1 MKQKLRLKLKPLSIN
16 STYYHGSA
24 RYGKNT
30 KAQDWTYEAFSEF
43 MYFENREKLK
53 LLRDYFKPEEHAY
66 LVSLTWRFPKSA
78 LITKSNTLS
87 SKAHDLSNIEK
98 SIIDILFLP
107 SNYSDNITQ
116 GCLNLNIDDKHMLQ
130 LNSKKSLS
138 ESEDY
143 ILEIEIDVVNWRA
156 YLDLK
161 P

>member
-1 MKQKLRLKLKPLSIN
+1 MKQKLTISLKPLSIN

-30 KAQDWTYEAFSEF
+30 KAKDWTYDAFSEL
-43 MYFENREKLK
+43 MYFENKEKLK
-53 LLRDYFKPEEHAY
+53 LLRDYFDVSKHAY
-66 LVSLTWRFPKSA
+66 LVSLNWKFPKSI
-78 LITKSNTLS
+78 LITKTNTLS

-107 SNYSDNITQ
+107 SNFSDDKSQ

-130 LNSKKSLS
+130 LHSKKSLS

-143 ILEIEIDVVNWRA
+143 SLEITVEIVDWQS
-156 YLDLK
+156 YLNLK